1 MAQFGKSEWMIEGTP
16 LAYTR
21 ISTNDQDKS
30 DTAKTNAKKK
40 PTLIKQFK
48 FINQRLKMEKMPEAK
63 ASNWF
68 AEVAS
73 GTNRNRGQ
81 WQALQMRAQALAA
94 EGKRPFIVVQDPSR
108 FARNTRHAMVA
119 IDSLHESSIPVYAVR
134 EGLQTGSKGDLHPTE
149 ELIFLQLLGS
159 SAYVSQVQKEKADQ
173 SVSSAKEE
181 GTMSARG
188 MSLFPFASIDP
199 MEVYHEHIDV
209 LNQEPYKGED
219 GKWYGG
225 PNAHATI
232 VSNIT
237 GENGPTI
244 NAVKTRLRAAE
255 VLARGGLT
263 DKEYKSYMIYRTK
276 IRDILKDLGSDPYA
290 TTSPAGKYSFPAQA
304 LMMMVGRSLQDPT
317 KFRQRTN
324 EEIET
329 YLKDPKPYLSVKDSG
344 IWKSTIGKR

>member
-1 MAQFGKSEWMIEGTP
+1 MAQFGKSEWMDKGTP

-30 DTAKTNAKKK
+30 DRSKNDAKKK
-40 PTLIKQFK
+40 PTLLKQFK
-48 FINQRLKMEKMPEAK
+48 FINQRLKMDKMPEVK

-81 WQALQMRAQALAA
+81 WNALMQRAQALSVD
-94 EGKRPFIVVQDPSR
+94 GKRPFIVVQDPSR
-108 FARNTRHAMVA
+108 FGRNTRHAMVA
-119 IDSLHESSIPVYAVR
+119 IDSLHEAGIPVYAVR
-134 EGLQTGSKGDLHPTE
+134 EGLQTGSAGDLHPTE

-159 SAYVSQVQKEKADQ
+159 SAYVSQVQKDKADQ
-173 SVSSAKEE
+173 SVSTAKEE
-181 GTMSARG
+181 GIMSSKG
-188 MSLFPFASIDP
+188 LSLFPFADKDP
-199 MEVYHEHIDV
+199 LEVFYEHIDV
-209 LNQEPYKGED
+209 LRTPPYKQD

-244 NAVKTRLRAAE
+244 NSVKTRIRAAE
-255 VLARGGLT
+255 KLAKEGLT
-263 DKEYKSYMIYRTK
+263 PKEYKSYREYRTK
-276 IRDILKDLGSDPYA
+276 IRNILKELGADPNA
-290 TTSPAGKYSFPAQA
+290 TTSTAGKYSFPAQA

-317 KFRQRTN
+317 KFRQRTDK
-324 EEIET
+324 EIET
-329 YLKDPKPYLSVKDSG
+329 YLKDPRPYLSVKDSK
-344 IWKSTIGKR
+344 IYKSTVSKR

>member
-30 DTAKTNAKKK
+30 DKSKKDAKKK
-40 PTLIKQFK
+40 PTLLRQFK
-48 FINQRLKMEKMPEAK
+48 FINSRLKLEKMPEVK

-81 WQALQMRAQALAA
+81 WVALMQRAQALSI
-94 EGKRPFIVVQDPSR
+94 EGKRPFVVVQDPSR

-119 IDSLHESSIPVYAVR
+119 IDSLHESGIPVYAVR
-134 EGLQTGSKGDLHPTE
+134 EGLQTGSLGDLHPTE

-159 SAYVSQVQKEKADQ
+159 SAYVSQVQKEKADL
-173 SVSSAKEE
+173 SVETAKEE

-188 MSLFPFASIDP
+188 LSLFPFAQRDP
-199 MEVYHEHIDV
+199 IEVFYEHIDV
-209 LNQEPYKGED
+209 LRTPPYKDED
-219 GKWYGG
+219 GKWKGG

-237 GENGPTI
+237 GENGPSI
-244 NAVKTRLRAAE
+244 NSVKTRIRAAE
-255 VLARGGLT
+255 KLAREGLT
-263 DKEYKSYMIYRTK
+263 PKEYKSYREYRTK
-276 IRDILKDLGSDPYA
+276 IRNILKERGADPYA
-290 TTSPAGKYSFPAQA
+290 TTSSAGKYSFPAQA

-317 KFRQRTN
+317 KFRQRTDK
-324 EEIET
+324 EIDE

-344 IWKSTIGKR
+344 IWKTTVGKR